1 MIMTAIP
8 GQLWTVKNYFTT
20 DRFCEIR
27 NLYRKTRI
35 NMSMTYDDRIL
46 TAWSDSPELQ
56 EIVRSEQSR
65 IEEITR
71 QKLEPQVAYA
81 SIDLSGSSIMMHR
94 LHPDIFVQV
103 QIAMSDAPDARMEF
117 AFCVN
122 AQINQDSEIDYQPL
136 RTISR
141 RDVELVPYEP
151 NTASVYVNEPSGFC
165 GMLGCVP
172 ANSVREVLVLSYTRA
187 Y

>member
-1 MIMTAIP
+1 MITTAIP
-8 GQLWTVKNYFTT
+8 GQLWTVKNYFSP
-20 DRFCEIR
+20 DRFREIR
-27 NLYRKTRI
+27 NLYRKTRV

-46 TAWSDSPELQ
+46 TSWSDSPELQ
-56 EIVRSEQSR
+56 KIVRSEQGR

-122 AQINQDSEIDYQPL
+122 AQINQYSEIDYQPL
-136 RTISR
+136 RMISR

-151 NTASVYVNEPSGFC
+151 NTASVYVNEPRGFC

-172 ANSVREVLVLSYTRA
+172 ANSVREVLILSYTREN
-187 Y
+187 

>member
-1 MIMTAIP
+1 MIATNIP
-8 GQLWTVKNYFTT
+8 GQLWTAKNFFSP
-20 DRFCEIR
+20 DQFRDIR

-46 TAWSDSPELQ
+46 TSWSDSPELQ

-65 IEEITR
+65 IEEITK
-71 QKLEPQVAYA
+71 QKLAPQVAYA

-103 QIAMSDAPDARMEF
+103 QVVLSDTPDVRMEF
-117 AFCVN
+117 AFCMN
-122 AQINQDSEIDYQPL
+122 AQINRESELDYKPIRQI
-136 RTISR
+136 TR

-151 NTASVYVNEPSGFC
+151 NTASIYVNEPRGFV
-165 GMLGCVP
+165 GMLGRVP
-172 ANSVREVLVLSYTRA
+172 PNSVREVLVLSYTRE

>member
-8 GQLWTVKNYFTT
+8 GQLWTVKNYFSP
-20 DRFCEIR
+20 DRFREIR
-27 NLYRKTRI
+27 NFYRKTRI
-35 NMSMTYDDRIL
+35 NISMTYNDRIL
-46 TAWSDSPELQ
+46 TSWSDSPELQ
-56 EIVRSEQSR
+56 EIVRSEQGR
-65 IEEITR
+65 VEEITR

-103 QIAMSDAPDARMEF
+103 QIAMSDAPDVRMEF

-122 AQINQDSEIDYQPL
+122 NEINRDSEIDYQPL

-151 NTASVYVNEPSGFC
+151 NTASVYVNEPRGFC

-172 ANSVREVLVLSYTRA
+172 ANSVREVLILSYTREN
-187 Y
+187 